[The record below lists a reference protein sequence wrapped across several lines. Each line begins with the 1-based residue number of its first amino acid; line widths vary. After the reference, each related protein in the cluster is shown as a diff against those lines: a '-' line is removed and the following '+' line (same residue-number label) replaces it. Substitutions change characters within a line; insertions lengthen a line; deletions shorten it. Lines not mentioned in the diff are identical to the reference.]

1 MKRKKVGIWMSLF
14 GVVSLGLV
22 TYLFMDG
29 VESAL
34 LERVLLG
41 GGAVGTVS
49 FFVGFWMMPLK
60 KSV

>member
-1 MKRKKVGIWMSLF
+1 MSLF
-14 GVVSLGLV
+14 GVVCLGLV

-29 VESAL
+29 VESPL